1 MVTPLRRWPGASG
14 NDTPMRRPF
23 GQTVRIGVSG
33 WRTLAAFAAIL
44 CLALSQAVAAGHARP
59 PGGVSG
65 EQGSGVCVARQ
76 RGDAAPPPPVV
87 SLKVV
92 FEPFT
97 PPADTGPPYI
107 ARRQTADP
115 PARAPPIR

>member
-1 MVTPLRRWPGASG
+1 
-14 NDTPMRRPF
+14 MRRPF

-44 CLALSQAVAAGHARP
+44 CLALSQAVAAGHASAP
-59 PGGVSG
+59 EAVSG
-65 EQGSGVCVARQ
+65 EHECVLCVAGQ

-87 SLKVV
+87 SLKVA

-97 PPADTGPPYI
+97 PPADTGPSYI